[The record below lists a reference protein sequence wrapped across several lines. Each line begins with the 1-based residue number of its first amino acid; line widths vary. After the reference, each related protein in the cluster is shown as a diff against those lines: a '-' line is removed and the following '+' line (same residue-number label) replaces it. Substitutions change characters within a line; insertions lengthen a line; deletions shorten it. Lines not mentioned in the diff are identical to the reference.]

1 VRMPRADSA
10 VVSAAWLLPVL
21 QAVFL
26 VVGNALGPESAP
38 HGSLDFLKLRQR
50 DSIQEESGAD
60 DKAHRPGKY
69 CECLTLVHF
78 VINTRSAFQ
87 LRAPQNLSRL
97 PTQELV
103 SAQRVASPEG
113 N

>member
-1 VRMPRADSA
+1 MST
-10 VVSAAWLLPVL
+10 
-21 QAVFL
+21 
-26 VVGNALGPESAP
+26 ALCPESAP
-38 HGSLDFLKLRQR
+38 HGSLNFLKLRQR

-87 LRAPQNLSRL
+87 LRVPQNLSRL

-103 SAQRVASPEG
+103 SAQRVVFSEG